1 MVPEGFGAVGVE
13 RAVAGAAESR
23 ATRPVMSKPD
33 TDPAEGTAGGMGR
46 RRVLV
51 HSSGFRLS
59 PYAYV
64 KPAGEETRRV
74 ARKLWHRSPGSP
86 G

>member
-1 MVPEGFGAVGVE
+1 MARVPAGFAEAGEQAVT
-13 RAVAGAAESR
+13 GAAESR
-23 ATRPVMSKPD
+23 SSRPVAS
-33 TDPAEGTAGGMGR
+33 
-46 RRVLV
+46 RVLL

-59 PYAYV
+59 PYADV
-64 KPAGEETRRV
+64 RPAGEETRQV

>member
-1 MVPEGFGAVGVE
+1 MHATWRQGGVPAVQRLMAPPGPHLADGSEGADPG
-13 RAVAGAAESR
+13 GAA
-23 ATRPVMSKPD
+23 ADGV
-33 TDPAEGTAGGMGR
+33 

-51 HSSGFRLS
+51 HSTGFRLS
-59 PYAYV
+59 PYADV
-64 KPAGEETRRV
+64 RPAGDDAKDV